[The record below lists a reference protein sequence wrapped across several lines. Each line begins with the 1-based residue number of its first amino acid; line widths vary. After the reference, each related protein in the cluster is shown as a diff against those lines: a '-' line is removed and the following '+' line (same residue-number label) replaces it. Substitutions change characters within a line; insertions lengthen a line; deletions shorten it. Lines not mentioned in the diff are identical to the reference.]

1 MSNQDNK
8 QENVYDPMLDNKHEE
23 SEKEKVSNVESKS
36 QTKQENVYDPMQ
48 DHKHEE
54 KESEKEHE
62 SKENLEDMPQVD
74 SEQKSKTV
82 NKLFVAIAFFIG
94 LVLLFGCAV
103 LFANKYKENKAIE
116 RAEQQKMAEKKES
129 ANADAG
135 RNIGEEKARA
145 KLEADLLAQAQNDA
159 MAGGASE
166 PIVVAD
172 SNANYAVPTADNNA
186 NYVTN
191 TAPQSPQYAVAQ
203 PSNAN
208 TEPSPLEVAK
218 QRKLGGSV
226 MAYEAGAN
234 AGTASTNNVSMM
246 GGMSAGFAPEQNQ
259 QRNSFANQYASTAF
273 SPTVAG
279 QRKNLTMLL
288 KQGTIIPCVLL
299 TKIDS
304 TYAGQASCQ
313 VAKDIYSANG
323 KTLLIERGSKVIGE
337 QRVQVGQGQ
346 ARVFVLWSHLETP
359 KGVQVQL
366 DSGSTDSLGASGI
379 NARVNNHYLKRFGGA
394 ILISMIEDAV
404 ELLKDNGNQSGGVSY
419 NSTSDSA
426 NEIAVEALKNTI
438 GIPPTAHVHQGSLLN
453 VFVSRDVDFQQVYK
467 LVNRH

>member
-1 MSNQDNK
+1 
-8 QENVYDPMLDNKHEE
+8 
-23 SEKEKVSNVESKS
+23 
-36 QTKQENVYDPMQ
+36 
-48 DHKHEE
+48 
-54 KESEKEHE
+54 
-62 SKENLEDMPQVD
+62 
-74 SEQKSKTV
+74 
-82 NKLFVAIAFFIG
+82 
-94 LVLLFGCAV
+94 
-103 LFANKYKENKAIE
+103 
-116 RAEQQKMAEKKES
+116 
-129 ANADAG
+129 
-135 RNIGEEKARA
+135 
-145 KLEADLLAQAQNDA
+145 

-166 PIVVAD
+166 AIVVED

-191 TAPQSPQYAVAQ
+191 TAPQNPQYAVAQ
-203 PSNAN
+203 PSNTN
-208 TEPSPLEVAK
+208 NEPNPLEVAK

-226 MAYEAGAN
+226 MAYEASAN
-234 AGTASTNNVSMM
+234 A
-246 GGMSAGFAPEQNQ
+246 GGMSANNASMMGVSTGFAPEQNQQNQ
-259 QRNSFANQYASTAF
+259 QRNSFANQYNSTAF

-279 QRKNLTMLL
+279 QRQNLTMLL

-304 TYAGQASCQ
+304 TYAGQTACQ
-313 VAKDIYSANG
+313 VAKDVYSANG

-337 QRVQVGQGQ
+337 QRVQVAQGQ
-346 ARVFVLWSHLETP
+346 ARVFVLWSQLETP

-379 NARVNNHYLKRFGGA
+379 SARVNNHYLKRFGGA